1 MWVPFPR
8 SIDPARMDAFI
19 ANACPSFVLRS
30 DIVIIGLHPTSAEA
44 VLRTDDILDDVAQRV
59 EFAPLYIVYHV
70 NGHPVL
76 RHVRGPTVV
85 GLESSS
91 ALEKIRDRDIA
102 AVVRRPGTELP
113 THPRIHYQGP
123 NGDHYRAFLR
133 PGFGVRSIEELDRIS
148 FWLGPL
154 LANRSSLLV
163 DHWSM
168 ISIAY
173 HVGQYAT
180 IEKWITDQV
189 RVQSIRSYTEHI
201 DALSDRI
208 AGTFDRIESDG
219 GAILLSVNSSGRL
232 ARNLLIPAMK
242 QVGFHDPV
250 IVAIASSPNSHV
262 PDMEAL
268 TILDRDFSRQDPAT
282 CEACT
287 RPDSIL
293 IPIPY
298 DTYLLGLSAHVH
310 RTAIGVKHTEYSTDL
325 VSRYSG
331 LGAFKTH
338 VTHLDGRH
346 HAYFVDVV
354 SMLEQEIFA
363 TRAKQRVRSWVG
375 QDIDLIVHPDHFA
388 AKRLAMLVA
397 DELNVGR
404 IVECNEKLHKLEQ
417 EDKDA
422 ILQANRICVVDDVVI
437 TGSRIL
443 GYRNSVNR
451 LRRISDRDD
460 CELYCFIGVART
472 PSEKALVSI
481 SDMFRHRKRNQRF
494 LYVEC
499 PFLPNWDEKDCRWCA
514 ELRILDG
521 VSAELVHLSFVNNRL
536 RLLRSK
542 GGLSTDLFPIW
553 LGEQRSM
560 VEYWNL
566 GPGSIFGDVQ
576 EADLAISVA
585 SAVQYMRGKHRS
597 KDGTWLPSELD
608 EEFHSP
614 ISKTLDPEFFV
625 TKRFFEPVLK
635 ASILRSTRAHD
646 IMAAGYERELSDQL
660 DILIR
665 DDSFRGLWWELAIAM
680 AVDQLPRNLL
690 DKMAK
695 CCSEGMDL
703 IRSVLGSHQARVSES
718 TDHGLGDDEH

>member
-8 SIDPARMDAFI
+8 SINPARMDAFI
-19 ANACPSFVLRS
+19 ANTCPSFVLRS
-30 DIVIIGLHPTSAEA
+30 EIVIIGLHPTSAEA
-44 VLRTDDILDDVAQRV
+44 VLRTDDILDDVVQRV

-70 NGHPVL
+70 NGQPVL
-76 RHVRGPTVV
+76 RHVRGPIVP
-85 GLESSS
+85 GLESIS
-91 ALEKIRDRDIA
+91 ALAKIRDRDIA
-102 AVVRRPGTELP
+102 AVIRRPGTELP
-113 THPRIHYQGP
+113 RHPRIHYQGP

-154 LANRSSLLV
+154 LANKSSLLV

-180 IEKWITDQV
+180 IEKWITDRV

-201 DALSDRI
+201 DALSNRI
-208 AGTFDRIESDG
+208 AGTFGQIESDS

-232 ARNLLIPAMK
+232 ARDLLIPAMK

-250 IVAIASSPNSHV
+250 VVAIAASPNSRTR
-262 PDMEAL
+262 DMEAL
-268 TILDRDFSRQDPAT
+268 TILDQDFSRQDPAT
-282 CEACT
+282 CQACT

-310 RTAIGVKHTEYSTDL
+310 RTKIGVKHTQYSTE
-325 VSRYSG
+325 VVRRYSD

-346 HAYFVDVV
+346 HAYFVDLVP
-354 SMLEQEIFA
+354 MLKQEIFT
-363 TRAKQRVRSWVG
+363 TRAKQRLRSWVG

-404 IVECNEKLHKLEQ
+404 IVECNEKLHRLEQ

-437 TGSRIL
+437 SGSRIL

-451 LRRISDRDD
+451 LRRSSNRDD

-472 PSEKALVSI
+472 PSEKALVAI
-481 SDMFRHRKRNQRF
+481 SDMFRHRKSHRRF

-499 PFLPNWDEKDCRWCA
+499 LFLPHWDEKDCRWCA
-514 ELRILDG
+514 ELRVLDG
-521 VSAELVHLSFVNNRL
+521 FETELKQLVFVRDRL
-536 RLLRSK
+536 RLLRQS
-542 GGLSTDLFPIW
+542 GGLCANLFAVW
-553 LGEQRSM
+553 VNERRNAA
-560 VEYWNL
+560 EYWKL
-566 GPGSIFGDVQ
+566 GPDSIFGDVQ
-576 EADLAISVA
+576 AADLAVSVA
-585 SAVQYMRGKHRS
+585 SAVQYMRGKHRD
-597 KDGTWLPSELD
+597 KDGAWQSSDLD
-608 EEFHSP
+608 EVFHSP

-635 ASILRSTRAHD
+635 ASILRATRAHD
-646 IMAAGYERELSDQL
+646 IVAAGYEGELSDQL
-660 DILIR
+660 EILIK
-665 DDSFRGLWWELAIAM
+665 DDAFRGLWWELAIAM

-690 DKMAK
+690 EKMDQH
-695 CCSEGMDL
+695 CSEGMDL
-703 IRSVLGSHQARVSES
+703 MRAVLGLR
-718 TDHGLGDDEH
+718 